1 MEDSIISCI
10 QNAIETERT
19 KLKRLN
25 IERNEVLNILY
36 QARYVNASDI
46 HRIEAQ
52 YTEKIE
58 NTSADIKAMEDHVQE
73 LMDDA

>member
-1 MEDSIISCI
+1 MEDSIIPRI
-10 QNAIETERT
+10 QNAIEAERT
-19 KLKRLN
+19 KLQRLN

-52 YTEKIE
+52 YAEKIE
-58 NTSADIKAMEDHVQE
+58 NTSASIKAMEEHVQE
-73 LMDDA
+73 LIDDA